1 MEHNNSSIAILAD
14 AKEEYTRQLI
24 NILRTPMYMG
34 IKSIYTDAKT
44 VCTNENR
51 SNDVLMV
58 FQELLSRIPKWSQ
71 EIINTEYNRITES
84 SNCDWIEDL
93 LKVIYVAHIKVLT
106 IVNNANK
113 NKKISLK
120 IPNGPHFIHL
130 CYIELAREFWKNPYL
145 YSDRVN
151 KLEYQKNM
159 RECEVIIGNCV
170 VETVRKQLPV
180 RHILKEYFAEED
192 DLVKDAKLSTEE
204 EDDIK
209 KAISPKYLKKIET
222 IVKRELKSSDNYE
235 TGMEDTIR
243 QIIKDELAKQQ
254 KTTNEENPI
263 NKTLVASITEK
274 VIEQTSNNTN
284 TDTTNSNTTN
294 TNTSNSNTTNTD
306 TTNSNTKNTTN
317 IDTTN
322 TNTSN
327 SNTKNTDTTNSNTT
341 NSNTTNS
348 NTTNTDT
355 SNSNTSNTDTTD
367 IQSQSNNETSSIQ
380 INHPKTEVPKEI
392 NTINNNMDEPTNKN
406 ELSPSKAVINDVND
420 ETNDKVKSISITSQ
434 STKKSSKTSLGM
446 LLDDAENETPSSNS
460 QVDKKDEEPKLQIND
475 INDINLNLNELD
487 IGDLDNE
494 LEEVN
499 LEVKEDPNT
508 EYKFF

>member
-1 MEHNNSSIAILAD
+1 MENNNSSIAILAD

-209 KAISPKYLKKIET
+209 KAISPKYFKKIET

-235 TGMEDTIR
+235 TGMENTIK

-254 KTTNEENPI
+254 KTTNEEKQI

-284 TDTTNSNTTN
+284 TEDITNSNTG
-294 TNTSNSNTTNTD
+294 
-306 TTNSNTKNTTN
+306 
-317 IDTTN
+317 
-322 TNTSN
+322 
-327 SNTKNTDTTNSNTT
+327 
-341 NSNTTNS
+341 NS

-355 SNSNTSNTDTTD
+355 SNSNTGNSNTTNTDTSNSNTGNSNTTNTDITNSNTGNSNTTNTDTSNTDTTNTDTSNTDTTD
-367 IQSQSNNETSSIQ
+367 IQTQKQTQSNNPNT
-380 INHPKTEVPKEI
+380 KTEVPKQKT
-392 NTINNNMDEPTNKN
+392 TINNNNNMNEPTTKN
-406 ELSPSKAVINDVND
+406 ELSSLKNNVND
-420 ETNDKVKSISITSQ
+420 ETNDKVKSISISSQ
-434 STKKSSKTSLGM
+434 STKKSSKTSLSM
-446 LLDDAENETPSSNS
+446 LLADADDAENETPSSNS
-460 QVDKKDEEPKLQIND
+460 QVDKKDEEPKLHIND